1 MRVPHRARYQATL
14 KTLGVTTVTV
24 VTMKYSLYLKR
35 PIDPPSRSSYDV
47 IHEGLSRRHLDPV
60 LAATTENGPRDGI

>member
-1 MRVPHRARYQATL
+1 
-14 KTLGVTTVTV
+14 VTV

-47 IHEGLSRRHLDPV
+47 MHEGLSRRHLDPV